1 MRRSTAAAAA
11 AFLTSALVGS
21 AVLSASRRLRR
32 LRDTPD
38 PDPLPQL
45 RRPDG
50 IRRTVVTDD
59 GAELA
64 TITTSAS
71 DDPGPT
77 IVLGHGWTS
86 DLRTW
91 QLVHDPLV
99 VAGYRVVTWDQR
111 GHGESTVGTSGFVVE
126 QLGSD
131 LATVLIDLDLR
142 DAIVVGHSMGGI
154 GVQSLALSHP
164 DVVAERVRA
173 LVLVSTVGRSVPG
186 TPLRAIRRL
195 LDSDLYERQ
204 RERRSAL
211 ATLVQLR
218 AFGPSVRPSIVERNR
233 EVFLDCPT
241 STVIGALEPLVD
253 FDLTDRLNTITTPTL
268 VVTSDVDRVTPTSRS
283 RELHQLLPDARI
295 HSFAGVGHML
305 PLERPTE
312 LAGMIDRLV
321 GELDELAV
329 GR

>member
-1 MRRSTAAAAA
+1 MRRTTTAAAVGAGMLAGAA
-11 AFLTSALVGS
+11 TFSAN
-21 AVLSASRRLRR
+21 RQLRR

-38 PDPLPQL
+38 PDPMPSF

-50 IRRTVVTDD
+50 TLRTIVADD

-64 TITTSAS
+64 TITAG
-71 DDPGPT
+71 DDGDAPT

-111 GHGESTVGTSGFVVE
+111 GHGESTVGSSGFGVE

-131 LATVLIDLDLR
+131 LAAILTQLDLR

-154 GVQSLALSHP
+154 GVQSMALGHP
-164 DVVAERVRA
+164 EVVADRVRG
-173 LVLVSTVGRSVPG
+173 LVLVATLGRSVRTIPFG
-186 TPLRAIRRL
+186 AFSRL
-195 LDSDLYERQ
+195 LGSDLYERR
-204 RERRSAL
+204 REQRSAI
-211 ATLVQLR
+211 ATLAHLR
-218 AFGPSVRPSIVERNR
+218 AFGPGVRPSIVERNR

-241 STVIGALEPLVD
+241 STVIDALEPLVD
-253 FDLTDRLNTITTPTL
+253 FDLTDRLHTIATPTL
-268 VVTSDVDRVTPTSRS
+268 VVTGDVDRVTPTSRS

-295 HSFAGVGHML
+295 HSFGGVGHMI

-312 LAGMIDRLV
+312 LV
-321 GELDELAV
+321 GLIETFAAELDRLAV
-329 GR
+329 GA